1 MAGGQLMTSTE
12 TPAAAS
18 ASAGTAAP
26 RRRRRPRGAW
36 LLLLAPALA
45 FNAVLFLTPLGK
57 LVAASTHDHAYQRVL
72 KDPLVSRSLLNT
84 FEISGL
90 STLAAVVLGY
100 LLAMVIWRRGPLAR
114 VVLFALVLLPFW
126 TGVLVKNFA
135 WAVLLQDSGLVNTAL
150 QGLGLTDAPLGLLH
164 NRFAVVVGMVH
175 YLLPYAVFPIFA
187 ALSAIDNRLE
197 LAARSLGAG
206 ETSVFRR
213 IILPLTV
220 PGVSAAGLLVFIIS
234 TGFFITPVVLGG
246 PGDMMIANQIDFYAH
261 QLTDF
266 AGASALALL
275 LTVVVSVLVAV
286 YQRILRA
293 GGEYEAH

>member
-1 MAGGQLMTSTE
+1 MTSTV

-18 ASAGTAAP
+18 ASASAGAGADAP
-26 RRRRRPRGAW
+26 RRRRRGTW

-45 FNAVLFLTPLGK
+45 FDAVLFLTPLGK
-57 LVAASTHDHAYQRVL
+57 LVAASTHGRAYQRVL

-84 FEISGL
+84 FEISAL
-90 STLAAVVLGY
+90 STLATVVLGY
-100 LLAMVIWRRGPLAR
+100 LLAVVIWRRGPLAR

-135 WAVLLQDSGLVNTAL
+135 WAVLLQDNGLVNAAL
-150 QGLGLTDAPLGLLH
+150 QGLGLTHAPLALLH

-187 ALSAIDNRLE
+187 ALAAIDDRLE

-206 ETSVFRR
+206 EASVFRR

-246 PGDMMIANQIDFYAH
+246 PGDMMIANQIDFYAR

-293 GGEYEAH
+293 GGEHEAR